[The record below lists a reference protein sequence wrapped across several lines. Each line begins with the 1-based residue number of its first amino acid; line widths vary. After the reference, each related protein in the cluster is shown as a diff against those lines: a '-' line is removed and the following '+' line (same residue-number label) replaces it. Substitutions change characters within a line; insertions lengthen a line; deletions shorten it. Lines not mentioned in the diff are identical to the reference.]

1 MSWSLRFTA
10 QWVTIGLAVTLG
22 ALILSEVVL

>member
-10 QWVTIGLAVTLG
+10 RWATVGLAVTLG
-22 ALILSEVVL
+22 ALILVEVMG

>member
-10 QWVTIGLAVTLG
+10 RWFTMGLAVTLG
-22 ALILSEVVL
+22 ALIVVEVLG

>member
-10 QWVTIGLAVTLG
+10 HWLTLGLAVTLG
-22 ALILSEVVL
+22 TLIFVEVMG

>member
-10 QWVTIGLAVTLG
+10 RWATVGLGVILAATVVIEVLG
-22 ALILSEVVL
+22 